1 MQLLLSRCWIA
12 VKDSLKAIHQNY
24 RDCETFHGHALY
36 DYYHVLSGY
45 VLSGYVLSDH
55 VFSDYVLSDYVRYD
69 YGLSDRDHVR
79 LILVRASVLLQ
90 YS

>member
-12 VKDSLKAIHQNY
+12 VKDSLKAIDQNY
-24 RDCETFHGHALY
+24 RDCEPFHGHALY

-45 VLSGYVLSDH
+45 VLSGYVLSD
-55 VFSDYVLSDYVRYD
+55 YVRYD

-79 LILVRASVLLQ
+79 LTLVRASVLLQ
-90 YS
+90 YV